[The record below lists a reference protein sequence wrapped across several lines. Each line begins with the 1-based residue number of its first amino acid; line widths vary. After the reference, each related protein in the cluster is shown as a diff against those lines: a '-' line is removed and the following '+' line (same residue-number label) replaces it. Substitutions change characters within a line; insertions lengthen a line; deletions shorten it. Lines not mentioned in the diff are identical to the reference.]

1 MDNRAR
7 HQAVLITGANGEMG
21 HGLIQALARQNVDL
35 VAVDLHPLDPSLRS
49 MVRAH
54 QAGDILDTQLMQRL
68 VSQYEVTTI
77 FHLAALLS
85 TRAEFSPEI
94 AHRVNVTGTLEL
106 LRLAHQQSTWSGVR
120 TKFIFPSSIAAYG
133 VAGKKD
139 SLDALKEHEYTQ
151 PTTMYGCN
159 KVYCEH
165 LGRYFAEYYQQLAAE
180 PSKGGVDF
188 RCIRFPGLISADT
201 VPSGGT
207 SDFGPEMIHAAA
219 QGQPYACFVRPDT
232 TIPFMAMPDG
242 VQALLDLYAAPEEA
256 LSQRVYNINAFSCSA
271 QDFCDEVHKHFEAP
285 QVSFVPHLKR
295 QAIVDSWPAAVNDA
309 PARRDWG
316 FSPQYD
322 LQTAFNDY
330 LVPRI
335 SARYRADG
343 GR

>member
-7 HQAVLITGANGEMG
+7 RQAILITGANGEMG
-21 HGLIQALARQNVDL
+21 HGLIQALSERNADI
-35 VAVDLHPLDPSLRS
+35 VAVDLHPLDKSLRS
-49 MVRAH
+49 KVRAH

-139 SLDALKEHEYTQ
+139 RLHPLKEHEYTE

-165 LGRYFAEYYQQLAAE
+165 LGRYFAEHYQQLAAE

-188 RCIRFPGLISADT
+188 RGIRFPGLISADT
-201 VPSGGT
+201 EPSGGT
-207 SDFGPEMIHAAA
+207 SDYGPEMIHAAA
-219 QGQPYACFVRPDT
+219 QGKPYACFVRPDT

-242 VQALLDLYAAPEEA
+242 VQALLDLYQAPEEA

-271 QDFCDEVHKHFEAP
+271 QDFCDEVQKHFDQAK
-285 QVSFVPHLKR
+285 VSFAPHLKR
-295 QAIVDSWPAAVNDA
+295 QAIVDSWPAAVDDS

-316 FSPQYD
+316 FSPRYE
-322 LQTAFNDY
+322 LNNAFSDY

-335 SARYRADG
+335 SARYSG
-343 GR
+343 